1 MFCSGEVTAGRYHDE
16 DEQLVHHSEPVCAA
30 FAHSDCFE
38 DFVMLSRLKAE
49 SDAGIRQCN

>member
-1 MFCSGEVTAGRYHDE
+1 MFCSGEVTAGHYHDE
-16 DEQLVHHSEPVCAA
+16 DEHLVHHSEPACAA